1 MQIVIASK
9 NIPKIQE
16 CRSMLKTISWL
27 DVLSLND
34 FPDYEPPEETGATF
48 EENALIKAQHAA
60 ATFLITAIADDSGLI
75 VPFLKG
81 SPGVFSRRYAG
92 QRATDGE
99 NNKKLLEALEGQEEM
114 QRTAYYECCL
124 GLATP
129 LGETKS
135 FTGRCEGMILKQG
148 RGSNGFGY
156 DPLFVKNDYEKSFGE
171 ITAEIK
177 NKISHRA
184 KAFEKLA
191 IYLENHRASLPE
203 T

>member
-9 NIPKIQE
+9 NIPKVQE

-34 FPDYEPPEETGATF
+34 FPDYEPPEETGTTF
-48 EENALIKAQHAA
+48 EENALIKARHAA
-60 ATFLITAIADDSGLI
+60 NTFLITAIADDSGLI

-92 QRATDGE
+92 PRATDSE
-99 NNKKLLEALEGQEEM
+99 NNKKLLDALEGQEEM

-124 GLATP
+124 ALATP
-129 LGETKS
+129 LGETKT
-135 FTGRCEGMILKQG
+135 FTGRCEGTILKQG
-148 RGSNGFGY
+148 RGSDGFGY

-191 IYLENHRASLPE
+191 IYLENHRASLEP
-203 T
+203 